1 MKLYKKQLNSI
12 EELKKEKRRLKAKL
26 DETQLF
32 SAPESITKET
42 ATGSPDLL
50 GALTEMISSPSAAG
64 TIGSLAMPLLS
75 MAGKKISKKYLL
87 RFAKEFIGGYAK
99 WKAVEIGYK
108 AARSYIKSRKRKK
121 AEKKAA
127 EA

>member
-1 MKLYKKQLNSI
+1 MKLYKKQLNSL
-12 EELKKEKRRLKAKL
+12 EELKKEKRRLKNKL

-32 SAPESITKET
+32 SAPESITNET

-50 GALTEMISSPSAAG
+50 GAFMEMISSPSAAG
-64 TIGSLAMPLLS
+64 TVGSLAMPLLS